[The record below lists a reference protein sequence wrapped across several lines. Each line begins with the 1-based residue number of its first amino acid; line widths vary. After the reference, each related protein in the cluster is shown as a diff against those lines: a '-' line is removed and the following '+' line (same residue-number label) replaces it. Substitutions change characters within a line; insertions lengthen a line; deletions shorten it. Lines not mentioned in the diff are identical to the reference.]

1 MTSRRTTDTT
11 FAGSTRLLTITITD
25 TDGDPVNPTS
35 IAATVTAPDG
45 TVTTGTPTTSVVGT
59 YEFEV
64 EVLTSG
70 RWTVTIDCDGAA
82 DVSSECTIIATPTA
96 THP

>member
-1 MTSRRTTDTT
+1 MTSRRVTDTT

-25 TDGDPVNPTS
+25 VDGDPVNPTS
-35 IAATVTAPDG
+35 IEATVTAPDG
-45 TVTTGTPTTSVVGT
+45 TVTTGTPTTTVTGT
-59 YEFEV
+59 YTYEV

-70 RWTVTIDCDGAA
+70 RWTVTIDADGTA
-82 DVSSECTIIATPTA
+82 DVSAECTIIATPTA